1 MTSWLSGKAIKYGIA
16 ALVVIGMASYWFIGR
31 AVWNANVSL
40 PEEYKVLYIPTGSS
54 YETVEKMLKD
64 SSILDDIASFRR
76 VAGIM
81 KYNRDNVPPGKYR
94 ILSGMSNR
102 ELIKMLRSGDQ
113 APQEVVLN
121 NVRNLEEMA
130 GKASR
135 YFETDSLT
143 FLRYLS
149 DPEIFRPLG
158 YTRENFI
165 SMFIPNTYHMFWT
178 DKPEKFVKRMK
189 KEFDK
194 FWTED
199 KIARVKKNNLNLI
212 DAYTVASIVE
222 KESIYDPEKP
232 TIAGVYINRLKTG
245 EKLQADPT
253 VVFAVGDFSIQRVL
267 YSHLEKDS
275 PYNTYKYAGLP
286 PGPICMPSLSS
297 LNAVI
302 NAENHNYMFFCAKP
316 DNTGQHAFAV
326 DYAGHQKN
334 AEAFA
339 QWLNKLNIK

>member
-1 MTSWLSGKAIKYGIA
+1 MASWMSGRVFKYVIA
-16 ALVVIGMASYWFIGR
+16 AILVAGVAAYWFVGR
-31 AVWNANVSL
+31 AVWNANVSMA
-40 PEEYKVLYIPTGSS
+40 EEFRVIYIPSGTSF
-54 YETVEKMLKD
+54 ETVEQMLRD
-64 SSILDDIASFRR
+64 SAMLDDPSSFRR
-76 VAGIM
+76 VASFM
-81 KYNRDNVPPGKYR
+81 KYTRDNVPAGKYKVSR
-94 ILSGMSNR
+94 GMSNR

-121 NVRNLEEMA
+121 NVRTLEEMA

-135 YFETDSLT
+135 YFETDSLS
-143 FLRYLS
+143 FLNYLS
-149 DPEIFRPLG
+149 DPEVFRPLG
-158 YTRENFI
+158 YSRENFI
-165 SMFIPNTYHMFWT
+165 SMFIPNTYQMFWT

-194 FWTED
+194 FWMED
-199 KIARVKKNNLNLI
+199 KLTKIRKNNLNPI
-212 DAYTVASIVE
+212 DAYTLASIVE

-253 VVFAVGDFSIQRVL
+253 VVFATGDFSIQRVL
-267 YSHLEKDS
+267 FSHLEKDS

-302 NAENHNYMFFCAKP
+302 NAENHSYMFFCAKP
-316 DNTGQHAFAV
+316 DNTGQHAFAT
-326 DYAGHQKN
+326 DYEGHQKN
-334 AEAFA
+334 AQAFS
-339 QWLNKLNIK
+339 QWLNKLNIR